1 MEGMESLERALKATR
16 LLFEENSAGDRHE
29 ATMNSRSEKLR
40 RALNCV
46 LNTPKVNLRS
56 GDLLYLVRDLK
67 DATNDISVCQRNNQ
81 HAFKFVWYHHMA
93 KEQWNVLSSL
103 DVRLISNV
111 EGRVWKALDSVLDA
125 FRFRPFAVSPE
136 QTNRLCNLPT
146 FAILTHNQEA
156 AVRHG
161 ELARQ
166 IGKACV
172 DDHVRRYGL
181 LLRELYVP
189 QNSLFELLWSG
200 TVRQLKQHSLHS
212 SDDPERPEFERVVE
226 KLDRVLQGA
235 IVHLKKQQFTIAS
248 CGTVEADKS
257 LFLNA
262 LMGRLILPS
271 YGEPVH
277 SLIPTLYSELMQSG
291 FPQPGRAV
299 FAMSKARLSLNYD
312 FMPNNS
318 SPR

>member
-1 MEGMESLERALKATR
+1 
-16 LLFEENSAGDRHE
+16 
-29 ATMNSRSEKLR
+29 
-40 RALNCV
+40 
-46 LNTPKVNLRS
+46 
-56 GDLLYLVRDLK
+56 
-67 DATNDISVCQRNNQ
+67 
-81 HAFKFVWYHHMA
+81 
-93 KEQWNVLSSL
+93 
-103 DVRLISNV
+103 
-111 EGRVWKALDSVLDA
+111 
-125 FRFRPFAVSPE
+125 
-136 QTNRLCNLPT
+136 
-146 FAILTHNQEA
+146 
-156 AVRHG
+156 
-161 ELARQ
+161 
-166 IGKACV
+166 V
-172 DDHVRRYGL
+172 DDRIGRYNGQVRGL
-181 LLRELYVP
+181 AAL
-189 QNSLFELLWSG
+189 QTSLFELLWRG
-200 TVRQLKQHSLHS
+200 IVEHLRKHSAYS